1 MKWKALVITS
11 LTLVAGLAAGLLYA
25 WVLAPVGDYE
35 AAPADL
41 RREAKIT
48 YVTMIGDLY
57 AAEQDLDQAVARLDN
72 VGVAA
77 DGEVLAGFIEQY
89 LDAGGRTEAV
99 RNLARL
105 AEALGASGGI
115 LVVFG
120 PEPTPTARATATATS
135 LAGETPTAA
144 PTVTP
149 LPSFALTEQ
158 TAVCAAPGE
167 SGRIAVWVRDGA
179 GEEMAGVEVIVS
191 WANGQ
196 DRLFTGLR
204 PDLGPGYA
212 DFEMRPGNE
221 YEVTLSQYDADTV
234 QELTPE
240 LSPGLCPTDTIAVDW
255 QLTFQMG
262 P

>member
-1 MKWKALVITS
+1 MKWKALAVIA
-11 LTLVAGLAAGLLYA
+11 LTLSAGLAAGLVYA

-41 RREAKIT
+41 RSEAKLN
-48 YVTMIGDLY
+48 YLMMIGDLY
-57 AAEQDLDQAVARLDN
+57 ADEQDLDQAMARLDELA
-72 VGVAA
+72 VSA
-77 DGEVLAGFIEQY
+77 DGQVLAGLIEQY
-89 LDAGGRTEAV
+89 LEAGGRAQNV

-105 AEALGASGGI
+105 AETLGASGGI
-115 LVVFG
+115 LVVFDT
-120 PEPTPTARATATATS
+120 EPTSTAEPTATATS
-135 LAGETPTAA
+135 LPGETPTVA
-144 PTVTP
+144 PTNTP
-149 LPSFALTEQ
+149 VPSFVLTEQ

-167 SGRIAVWVRDGA
+167 PGRIAVWVRDSI
-179 GEEMAGVEVIVS
+179 GEEMAGVEVIVA
-191 WANGQ
+191 WPDGQ

-221 YEVTLSQYDADTV
+221 YEVTLAQYKAEAV

-240 LSPGLCPTDTIAVDW
+240 LAPGLCPTDTIAVDW